1 MINLL
6 PYDQKQDIA
15 YARKNY
21 MLIKWLVALLI
32 AMVFILAISLGGAF
46 IINNE
51 RAKAEASAKAEA
63 EAIAASDEKQE
74 FDKYK
79 KFKTDY
85 DTVVK
90 LLSKQLRYSKII
102 QDIGNILP
110 EGTNIDGIKLTPGAT
125 SLTLSVNGESQQAIR
140 KAFVNISKPND
151 QNKLF
156 PKADLE
162 SITCSDNASTVS
174 SKTCTAT
181 IKVLLNADSGY
192 YYINSIPKAGN

>member
-6 PYDQKQDIA
+6 PYDYKQDLA
-15 YARKNY
+15 YARKNFL
-21 MLIKWLVALLI
+21 LIKWLVALVV
-32 AMVFILAISLGGAF
+32 AMIFILAISLGGAF
-46 IINNE
+46 VINNQ
-51 RAKAEASAKAEA
+51 RGNAEESAKTEA
-63 EAIAASDEKQE
+63 DAIMLSDEKQE

-79 KFKTDY
+79 KFKADY

-125 SLTLSVNGESQQAIR
+125 SLTLSVNGKSQQAIR
-140 KAFVNISKPND
+140 EAFVKISDKQSPI
-151 QNKLF
+151 KLF

-162 SITCSDNASTVS
+162 SITCSDSPAGDS
-174 SKTCTAT
+174 SKACTAS
-181 IKVLLNADSGY
+181 IKVLLNADSNY
-192 YYINSIPKAGN
+192 YYINAIPKAGN